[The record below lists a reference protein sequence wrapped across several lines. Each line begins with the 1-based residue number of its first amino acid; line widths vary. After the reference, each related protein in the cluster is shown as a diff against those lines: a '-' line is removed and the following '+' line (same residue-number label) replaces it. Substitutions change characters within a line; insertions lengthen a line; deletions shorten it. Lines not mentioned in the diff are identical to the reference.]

1 VPVEIGATLV
11 AWSLLAAVMRRN
23 RSTNLLLAYFVLLVV
38 GTWAAFGDYPR
49 LNAVVYR
56 NRGEDWLTYESMA
69 RTILESWSLHGGE
82 PVFYMQPL
90 FRYVRFL
97 EHLLLGDGD
106 PLIDL
111 LGWTALHWSILWAAS
126 TLLPAKAVGR
136 PRMWLFAAAGALTLA
151 LAGSTTVVE
160 MIRLSLSEHVTWI
173 FTAMAFALLSGRRA
187 HRWVAGGAC
196 LGAAVITRPNQ
207 APALLAIA
215 AVFLLPAMWRRSK
228 PALLAAAVCCVVC
241 LLPLAHNL
249 YYGGRPVLFTS
260 TADSPDTLG
269 LSIGR
274 LSSITSDAAARA
286 DLMLIVRGL
295 LFLPPWR
302 SSIGKDEV
310 RFLLYALLAAW
321 IAGLYL
327 VVRRS
332 APARVRALAVVP
344 ALYLGV
350 HVIYAVGNYYPRH
363 ILAAYFVMGLVAMTI
378 AAQGRAALASERLI

>member
-1 VPVEIGATLV
+1 ML
-11 AWSLLAAVMRRN
+11 
-23 RSTNLLLAYFVLLVV
+23 
-38 GTWAAFGDYPR
+38 
-49 LNAVVYR
+49 
-56 NRGEDWLTYESMA
+56 
-69 RTILESWSLHGGE
+69 
-82 PVFYMQPL
+82 
-90 FRYVRFL
+90 
-97 EHLLLGDGD
+97 
-106 PLIDL
+106 
-111 LGWTALHWSILWAAS
+111 
-126 TLLPAKAVGR
+126 
-136 PRMWLFAAAGALTLA
+136 LFAVAGALTLA

-173 FTAMAFALLSGRRA
+173 FTAMALALLSGRRSQ
-187 HRWVAGGAC
+187 RWVAGGAC

-207 APALLAIA
+207 APALLAMA
-215 AVFLLPAMWRRSK
+215 AVFLVPALWRRSK
-228 PALLAAAVCCVVC
+228 PALLAAAVCCAVC

-302 SSIGKDEV
+302 SSIGKDDV
-310 RFLLYALLAAW
+310 RFLLYALLAVW

-332 APARVRALAVVP
+332 GPARVRALAVVP

-363 ILAAYFVMGLVAMTI
+363 ILAAYFVMGLVTMTI
-378 AAQGRAALASERLI
+378 AAQGRAALASKRLT